1 MNNSFINP
9 MKKIEF
15 PKVFGL
21 NGKLKPKQI
30 GGMTTEPVARNLPLI
45 KPSREPKV
53 INYNNGGG
61 TEKKTSSW
69 LPDLFEPKLPK
80 EVEKWIKENPP
91 KNNSDSY
98 QKKDDKSNN
107 MWYNKNNSSSVEDAA
122 YNAAIMKLH
131 SEAVPSEEKLPEK
144 LFPEKEE
151 WEGRPSVDAETEK
164 RMLAK
169 QRENNSRIFWE
180 EVDYN
185 DLPTEEQMDFAD
197 AAFGDQPGFLENN
210 KVLRHLRR
218 FTDNGE
224 PVESAI
230 TKAFGVV
237 YGGEDLT
244 PVKYSS
250 NGTEEN
256 SSEKAASVAD
266 SEVEAKRQAAR
277 RKYEEKYRAEL
288 VEEKSKESSVAQ
300 EENPK
305 TSASNVDSE
314 VEAKRQAA
322 RRKYEERSRKE
333 ATEEET
339 EYPQDIDEAIETYYN
354 YFDEETRKKIREGEG
369 IASFLD
375 GLNPEE
381 TDQIYNYL
389 QDKFKNLDEEVRKE
403 FGFYT
408 EDVFAGVP
416 LEIRRKIFKKLKTG
430 EEVTY
435 DDLVEYGLYDG
446 EEKFFAKWAAND
458 FTSLVNKAY
467 DAYEQD
473 TSLDELSFEYNAQ
486 QAAQA
491 QALFMEVLMGRVNGN
506 PINLP
511 NSKNKHRPRVVEPSS
526 KAVAKKTPTDVPDD
540 LPAEVPTTKPKN
552 KQPQQFVDGKEFEK
566 QFGKDLAE
574 ANVDVLEQPQ
584 IYNEDGTYTQP
595 DFFFKTKD
603 GRKGIIDAKLS
614 SSTKLSKGQKKLFDT
629 FDKFKLR
636 LRGKR
641 TQQFNG
647 SEFLGFVDTYIVFDI
662 SKMED
667 GFFEKNNLEPIDLN
681 EFLPGFTKGDKYGF
695 YKYK

>member
-9 MKKIEF
+9 IKKQEF
-15 PKVFGL
+15 PWIVDS
-21 NGKLKPKQI
+21 NGNLKPKPI
-30 GGMTTEPVARNLPLI
+30 GIMTTEPVVTKLPLL
-45 KPSREPKV
+45 KPSREPKA
-53 INYNNGGG
+53 INYNNGGE
-61 TEKKTSSW
+61 TEKKTPSW
-69 LPDLFEPKLPK
+69 LPDLFKPKLP
-80 EVEKWIKENPP
+80 EEIEKWIKENPP

-107 MWYNKNNSSSVEDAA
+107 MWYDRNKNNSSSAEDAA

-151 WEGRPSVDAETEK
+151 WEGKASVDAETEK
-164 RMLAK
+164 RMLEK
-169 QRENNSRIFWE
+169 QRENNGRVFWE

-197 AAFGDQPGFLENN
+197 GAFGEQPGFLENN

-218 FTDNGE
+218 FTNNGE

-230 TKAFGVV
+230 TKAFGIV

-244 PVKYSS
+244 PAKYSS
-250 NGTEEN
+250 NGNKEN

-266 SEVEAKRQAAR
+266 
-277 RKYEEKYRAEL
+277 
-288 VEEKSKESSVAQ
+288 
-300 EENPK
+300 P
-305 TSASNVDSE
+305 E

-322 RRKYEERSRKE
+322 RRKYEERIRKE
-333 ATEEET
+333 AAKEET
-339 EYPQDIDEAIETYYN
+339 EYPQDIEETIDETYSN
-354 YFDEETRKKIREGEG
+354 YFDEETRRKIREGEG

-446 EEKFFAKWAAND
+446 EEKFFEKWAAND

-526 KAVAKKTPTDVPDD
+526 KAVAKKTPTDIPDD

-681 EFLPGFTKGDKYGF
+681 EFLPGFMKGDKYGF

>member
-9 MKKIEF
+9 IKKQEF
-15 PKVFGL
+15 PWMVDS
-21 NGKLKPKQI
+21 NGNLKPKPI
-30 GGMTTEPVARNLPLI
+30 GIMTTEPVVTKLPLL

-53 INYNNGGG
+53 INYNNGGE
-61 TEKKTSSW
+61 TKKKTPSW
-69 LPDLFEPKLPK
+69 LPDLFKPKLP
-80 EVEKWIKENPP
+80 EEIEKWIKENPP

-107 MWYNKNNSSSVEDAA
+107 MWYDRNKNNSSSAEDAA

-151 WEGRPSVDAETEK
+151 WEGKASVDSDTEK

-169 QRENNSRIFWE
+169 QRENNGRVFWE

-197 AAFGDQPGFLENN
+197 GAFGEQPGFLENN

-218 FTDNGE
+218 FTNNGE

-244 PVKYSS
+244 PAKYSS
-250 NGTEEN
+250 NGNKEN
-256 SSEKAASVAD
+256 SSKKAASIAD
-266 SEVEAKRQAAR
+266 PEVEAKRQAAR

-300 EENPK
+300 EENHK
-305 TSASNVDSE
+305 TSASTVDSE

-333 ATEEET
+333 AAKEET

-446 EEKFFAKWAAND
+446 EEKFFEKWAAND

-506 PINLP
+506 PINLSP
-511 NSKNKHRPRVVEPSS
+511 NSRKEVKSTPQPVGTDKSTILELDDDVEYTVDDFTDP
-526 KAVAKKTPTDVPDD
+526 KAKKQIQFKENKKTGAT
-540 LPAEVPTTKPKN
+540 AEIMA
-552 KQPQQFVDGKEFEK
+552 FSDKENAGCYNEK
-566 QFGKDLAE
+566 QITIVTVSGRKTRVDIMSINPDGQLIITEVKGSLKAWLNRNQAKALPEIYQFGGKVVGKGKGLFYGGYE
-574 ANVDVLEQPQ
+574 IPPGTKIEVVNIDVK
-584 IYNEDGTYTQP
+584 G
-595 DFFFKTKD
+595 D
-603 GRKGIIDAKLS
+603 GRRVYTGIK
-614 SSTKLSKGQKKLFDT
+614 
-629 FDKFKLR
+629 
-636 LRGKR
+636 
-641 TQQFNG
+641 
-647 SEFLGFVDTYIVFDI
+647 
-662 SKMED
+662 
-667 GFFEKNNLEPIDLN
+667 
-681 EFLPGFTKGDKYGF
+681 
-695 YKYK
+695 